1 MNLKVTIK
9 DVGEK
14 EVQADQVITPAGSGL
29 VLFQVNGPAAV
40 VTPLWVALTELICV
54 EVMPDPPPA
63 PAAPPQEA
71 PPSGE
76 TPPPQEAPPSG
87 ETPPPQDQ
95 SQR

>member
-14 EVQADQVITPAGSGL
+14 DVQADQVITPAGSGL

-54 EVMPDPPPA
+54 EVMPDPPLA
-63 PAAPPQEA
+63 PAVPPQEA

-76 TPPPQEAPPSG
+76 A
-87 ETPPPQDQ
+87 PPQDQ
-95 SQR
+95 SQG

>member
-14 EVQADQVITPAGSGL
+14 DVQADQVITPAGSGL
-29 VLFQVNGPAAV
+29 VLFQVTGPAAV
-40 VTPLWVALTELICV
+40 TTPLWVALTELICV

-76 TPPPQEAPPSG
+76 A
-87 ETPPPQDQ
+87 PPQDQ
-95 SQR
+95 SQG